1 MDFCQDLFLS
11 EDPILAAL
19 LAIEDGP
26 PEGHTE
32 GHPEGKL
39 SEEGIQELLKDP
51 PCPTLG
57 KMLGVSAD
65 AAEISGLLET
75 DGPELEP
82 GSWKALNEKI
92 KEDRLKRKKELED
105 ERAQKLANKL
115 LCTPKKKADP
125 KKKAKNAAALKG
137 APKEGK
143 AKNAAALK
151 GAPKDGKAKKAAVVK
166 GAPKEGK
173 AKKRK
178 APDDEAKKA
187 PLDWKTFLKNQH
199 SKVWHKEKKYCL
211 KQLGLDEKEAKIR
224 AKEAAK
230 KALDEFMQQ
239 KLDGTFDPQL
249 LVCP

>member
-1 MDFCQDLFLS
+1 MEFCQDLFLS

-39 SEEGIQELLKDP
+39 SQEGIQELLKDP

-57 KMLGVSAD
+57 SMQGVSAD
-65 AAEISGLLET
+65 AAEISRLLET

-82 GSWKALNEKI
+82 GSWKGLNQKI
-92 KEDRLKRKKELED
+92 KEDRLQKKKELE
-105 ERAQKLANKL
+105 ERRAQQL

-125 KKKAKNAAALKG
+125 KK
-137 APKEGK
+137 K